1 MVREISGRMDG
12 QREGRDGEGKQALNT
27 NEVTHIMPPSLPPS
41 LGLSH
46 CLSHTC
52 GNSLPPSHTC
62 ALSPSSPCLRV
73 GPNAAQE
80 VISASLSISQKES
93 EQRIQ
98 R

>member
-27 NEVTHIMPPSLPPS
+27 NEVTHIMPPSLPLSVS
-41 LGLSH
+41 LTA
-46 CLSHTC
+46 SHTHVETVF
-52 GNSLPPSHTC
+52 PPSHTC